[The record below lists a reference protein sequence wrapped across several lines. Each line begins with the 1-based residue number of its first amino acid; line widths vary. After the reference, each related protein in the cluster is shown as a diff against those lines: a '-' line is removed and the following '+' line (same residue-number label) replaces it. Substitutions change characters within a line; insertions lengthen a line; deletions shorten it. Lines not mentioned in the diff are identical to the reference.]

1 MNFFRLTREKPSTGL
16 ITIRPDDEIMVKN
29 ISSNVPL
36 LIEFSTTDGTK
47 ESMELTDEIS
57 LQNSAAYLRRAYFR
71 MEVMIAKPHLLTYRD
86 EVHCK
91 LDILY

>member
-1 MNFFRLTREKPSTGL
+1 MNFFRLTREKPTTGL

-36 LIEFSTTDGTK
+36 LIEFSTTDGIK

-57 LQNSAAYLRRAYFR
+57 LQNSTAYLRRAYFR
-71 MEVMIAKPHLLTYRD
+71 MEVMIARPQLLSYRD